1 MAQKEEINNFIADY
15 LEQYN
20 GDSYEA
26 YAEKEDIARACQDAI
41 EWADRT
47 MIERVCEFIKK
58 RFTETIVGNV
68 ISKHETTI
76 NEVINDFR
84 EYIKEE

>member
-1 MAQKEEINNFIADY
+1 MTRKEEINDYIANY

-26 YAEKEDIARACQDAI
+26 YAEKEDIAHACQNAI

-47 MIERVCEFIKK
+47 NLDKLGNAIEKLLSGYIIRNFN
-58 RFTETIVGNV
+58 FGNSYD
-68 ISKHETTI
+68 IDKLIE
-76 NEVINDFR
+76 DFKYYMKG
-84 EYIKEE
+84 E

>member
-1 MAQKEEINNFIADY
+1 MIQKEEINDFIAGY

-26 YAEKEDIARACQDAI
+26 YAEKEDIARACQSAI

-47 MIERVCEFIKK
+47 NLDKLDKAIEKLLSGYIIRNFNFGDSYDIDKLVE
-58 RFTETIVGNV
+58 
-68 ISKHETTI
+68 
-76 NEVINDFR
+76 DFH
-84 EYIKEE
+84 KAMEE

>member
-1 MAQKEEINNFIADY
+1 MKRKEEILQAADNY
-15 LEQYN
+15 KAHFPDGYI
-20 GDSYEA
+20 
-26 YAEKEDIARACQDAI
+26 KEYVYIDAA

-47 MIERVCEFIKK
+47 MIERACEFIKK

-76 NEVINDFR
+76 NEVINDLR
-84 EYIKEE
+84 EYMKGELSYDK

>member
-1 MAQKEEINNFIADY
+1 MTRKEEINDFIANY

-26 YAEKEDIARACQDAI
+26 YAEKEDIACACQNAI

-47 MIERVCEFIKK
+47 NLDKLDEAIEKLLSSLRNSNFGDSYNIDKLVE
-58 RFTETIVGNV
+58 
-68 ISKHETTI
+68 
-76 NEVINDFR
+76 DFH
-84 EYIKEE
+84 KAMEE